1 MSAKTQQSESTPI
14 AKQTTIKQKEF
25 KGFWKWPLIVLLCFH
40 KITCFRVFQ
49 FCKIEAKVISEK
61 KTRPITRQT
70 TIKHLK

>member
-25 KGFWKWPLIVLLCFH
+25 KGFGKWPLIVLLCLH
-40 KITCFRVFQ
+40 KITCFRAFK
-49 FCKIEAKVISEK
+49 FCIIEAKVISEK
-61 KTRPITRQT
+61 KTGPITKQT